1 MIIAMKKLFFEIL
14 IIIVNKFRA
23 YKALKLAFRAYK
35 ALKLANSIRF
45 VVDPNNLFYELD
57 FEDSVFSVVVHIL
70 LLNNYLLKIG
80 IKFA

>member
-23 YKALKLAFRAYK
+23 YKALKLANF
-35 ALKLANSIRF
+35 IRF